1 MISKIF
7 AQWSNNGKSFEV
19 SWCLNT
25 NVNGPLWKTMHG
37 GEMGRVIGAS
47 KLGPLKITYGRLR
60 CDISGAPRI
69 MDVDLFRQL

>member
-1 MISKIF
+1 M
-7 AQWSNNGKSFEV
+7 
-19 SWCLNT
+19 
-25 NVNGPLWKTMHG
+25 